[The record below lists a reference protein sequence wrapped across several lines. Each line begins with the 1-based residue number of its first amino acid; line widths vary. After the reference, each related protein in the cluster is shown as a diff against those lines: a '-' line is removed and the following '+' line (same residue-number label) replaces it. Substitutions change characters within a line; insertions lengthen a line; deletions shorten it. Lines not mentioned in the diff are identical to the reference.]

1 MPDVVLPIVGFV
13 FGSVG
18 ILAAV
23 RNGVTLILNDRD
35 LFRRFGKD
43 LVPLLSEVTSLSRR
57 IERWRKLWK
66 IHDGAPKG
74 LPRAY
79 WGVQGGQRMLA
90 LLTTTESTC
99 REIKD
104 EFESRYGEALCE
116 AKTRPRVLSEQE
128 LLSSEANEARLANHT
143 RRWKRR
149 FGVGGRIS
157 IALLQGPLFRRHL
170 DFLGN
175 YVSRLEED

>member
-1 MPDVVLPIVGFV
+1 MADVVLPILGFV

-18 ILAAV
+18 FLTTV

-35 LFRRFGKD
+35 SFKRFGKD

-66 IHDGAPKG
+66 IHDGAPRG
-74 LPRAY
+74 LLRVY
-79 WGVQGGQRMLA
+79 WGVQGGERMLA

-104 EFESRYGEALCE
+104 EFESRYGEARYEAE
-116 AKTRPRVLSEQE
+116 AKPGILSEQE
-128 LLSSEANEARLANHT
+128 LLSSEANEARLDKHT
-143 RRWKRR
+143 RRWKRK
-149 FGVGGRIS
+149 FGVGGRTS
-157 IALLQGPLFRRHL
+157 NALLQGPLFRKHL

-175 YVSRLEED
+175 CV